1 MPFHFCLMHK
11 TLNMKSILKTALTSA
26 LLCLL
31 SFHANAQSSKYK
43 CMLQMSNYVGEG
55 AYIVVSLI
63 NPKGDY
69 EKTIYVMG
77 DDKKWYKT
85 LKEWHKF
92 YSKKPTDISATTG
105 ASVTGGDRSITTFE
119 IDDSKINKGY
129 KLRFE
134 SCVEDQKYNVNDIE
148 IPLTAEGIAA
158 KTEGKGY
165 IRYVRLN
172 KI

>member
-1 MPFHFCLMHK
+1 
-11 TLNMKSILKTALTSA
+11 MKSILKIALTGT
-26 LLCLL
+26 LIFFL
-31 SFHANAQSSKYK
+31 SFQATAQTSKYK
-43 CMLQMSNYVGEG
+43 CMLQMSNYIGEG

-69 EKTIYVMG
+69 EKTLYVMG

-92 YSKKPTDISATTG
+92 YSKRPTDISATTG
-105 ASVTGGDRSITTFE
+105 ASVTGGDRSMTTLE
-119 IDDSKINKGY
+119 IEDSKINKGY

-134 SCVEDQKYNVNDIE
+134 TAVEDNKYYVNDIE
-148 IPLTAEGIAA
+148 IPLTTQGIAD

-165 IRYVRLN
+165 IRYVRLS

>member
-1 MPFHFCLMHK
+1 
-11 TLNMKSILKTALTSA
+11 MKSIFKTVLAFL

-31 SFHANAQSSKYK
+31 SFQANAQTSKYK

-63 NPKGDY
+63 NAKGEY
-69 EKTIYVMG
+69 EKTLYVMG
-77 DDKKWYKT
+77 DDKKWYKS

-92 YSKKPTDISATTG
+92 YSKKPSDISATTG

-119 IDDSKINKGY
+119 IEDSKINKGY

-134 SCVEDQKYNVNDIE
+134 SSVEDQKYYTADLE
-148 IPLTAEGIAA
+148 LPLTTTAMAD

-165 IRYVRLN
+165 IRYVRLS

>member
-1 MPFHFCLMHK
+1 
-11 TLNMKSILKTALTSA
+11 MKSILKIGLTGA

-31 SFHANAQSSKYK
+31 SFQAVAQTSKYK
-43 CMLQMSNYVGEG
+43 CMLQMSNYMGEG
-55 AYIVVSLI
+55 AYIVVSLV
-63 NPKGDY
+63 NAKGEYD
-69 EKTIYVMG
+69 KTLYVMG

-92 YSKKPTDISATTG
+92 YSKKSSDISAKTG
-105 ASVTGGDRSITTFE
+105 ASVTGGDRSITTIE
-119 IDDSKINKGY
+119 IEDAKINKGY

-134 SCVEDQKYNVNDIE
+134 TAVEDHKYYTADLE
-148 IPLTAEGIAA
+148 IPLTTEGIAA

-165 IRYVRLN
+165 IRYVRLS

>member
-1 MPFHFCLMHK
+1 
-11 TLNMKSILKTALTSA
+11 MKSIFKTVLAFLV
-26 LLCLL
+26 LCTI
-31 SFHANAQSSKYK
+31 SFQANAQTSKYK

-63 NPKGDY
+63 NAKGEY
-69 EKTIYVMG
+69 EKTLYVMG
-77 DDKKWYKT
+77 DDKKWYKS

-92 YSKKPTDISATTG
+92 YSKKPSDISATTG

-119 IDDSKINKGY
+119 IEDSKINKGY

-134 SCVEDQKYNVNDIE
+134 SSVEDQKYYTADLE
-148 IPLTAEGIAA
+148 LPLTTTAMAD

-165 IRYVRLN
+165 IRYVRLS

>member
-1 MPFHFCLMHK
+1 
-11 TLNMKSILKTALTSA
+11 MKSILKISLIALICVS
-26 LLCLL
+26 
-31 SFHANAQSSKYK
+31 SFQAIAQTSKYK
-43 CMLQMSNYVGEG
+43 CMLQMSNYMGEG
-55 AYIVVSLI
+55 AYIVVSLV
-63 NPKGDY
+63 NAKGEYD
-69 EKTIYVMG
+69 KTLYVMG

-92 YSKKPTDISATTG
+92 YSKKPTDISAKTG
-105 ASVTGGDRSITTFE
+105 ASVTGGDRSITTLE
-119 IDDSKINKGY
+119 IEDNKINKGY

-134 SCVEDQKYNVNDIE
+134 TAVEDNNYYTADLE
-148 IPLTAEGIAA
+148 IPLTTEGIAA

>member
-1 MPFHFCLMHK
+1 
-11 TLNMKSILKTALTSA
+11 MKSILKIALTSA
-26 LLCLL
+26 FICLL
-31 SFHANAQSSKYK
+31 SFQAIAQSSKYK

-63 NPKGDY
+63 NAKGEY
-69 EKTIYVMG
+69 EKTLYVMG

-85 LKEWHKF
+85 VKEWHKF
-92 YSKKPTDISATTG
+92 YSKKPTDISAKTG
-105 ASVTGGDRSITTFE
+105 ASVTGGDRSTTTLE
-119 IDDSKINKGY
+119 IEDAKINKGY

-134 SCVEDQKYNVNDIE
+134 TAVEDNKYYTADLE
-148 IPLTAEGIAA
+148 IPLTTEGIAA